1 MERTVRYLF
10 LLPDNIRGVP
20 VFNKTTGEIQETSSS
35 KLILLKD
42 KDGSYTP
49 ISERKAMSFF
59 NAKSHE
65 RITPN
70 KLRVG
75 KTYSVIEER
84 ELCSELLQ
92 AAL

>member
-20 VFNKTTGEIQETSSS
+20 VFNKTTGQIQETSSS

-49 ISERKAMSFF
+49 ISERRAKSFY
-59 NAKSHE
+59 NAKSHD
-65 RITPN
+65 RIDPRR
-70 KLRVG
+70 LRLG
-75 KTYSVIEER
+75 KTYSVIEE
-84 ELCSELLQ
+84 SELFLQ